1 MRIIKCRSMINSPLY
16 LRFKREKKKDVLVS
30 ILCVQITV
38 QVPKIG
44 VLALETVRGG

>member
-1 MRIIKCRSMINSPLY
+1 MQEYDKLTSVSEVQ
-16 LRFKREKKKDVLVS
+16 KRKKKDVLVS
-30 ILCVQITV
+30 ILCVRITV

>member
-1 MRIIKCRSMINSPLY
+1 MQEYDKLTSVSEVQ
-16 LRFKREKKKDVLVS
+16 KRKKKKDVLVS